1 MAALHLK
8 EEEMKAQITALDAKT
23 RELESSLQEAK
34 DFSVRLSRLVVRVV
48 EGFMQQSQE
57 LSFIKF
63 ILTAVLL
70 GAGGNVPSSSPGPD
84 VPPGG
89 PGSGGPSSPSTSA
102 VSRWLES
109 AFRDSSPP
117 SSLIG
122 PTTPDSEISFG
133 EGNSFWTAMSP
144 LSALGEVEEGRHSG
158 LLGVGDGAGNLGG
171 VQDIGGGAELLQD
184 IGVSQ
189 FA

>member
-1 MAALHLK
+1 LW
-8 EEEMKAQITALDAKT
+8 
-23 RELESSLQEAK
+23 
-34 DFSVRLSRLVVRVV
+34 
-48 EGFMQQSQE
+48 G
-57 LSFIKF
+57 
-63 ILTAVLL
+63 
-70 GAGGNVPSSSPGPD
+70 GGNRPCSPPGPSG
-84 VPPGG
+84 PPGG
-89 PGSGGPSSPSTSA
+89 PGSGGPSSPTTSA

-117 SSLIG
+117 SSPIG
-122 PTTPDSEISFG
+122 PTTPNSEISFG

-171 VQDIGGGAELLQD
+171 VQDIGGGVELLQN

>member
-8 EEEMKAQITALDAKT
+8 EEEMKAQMTALETKT
-23 RELESSLQEAK
+23 RELEFGLQEAK
-34 DFSVRLSRLVVRVV
+34 DFSVRLSRLVVRVI
-48 EGFMQQSQE
+48 EGFLQQSQE

-70 GAGGNVPSSSPGPD
+70 GAGGDGPNSSPGPD

-89 PGSGGPSSPSTSA
+89 PGSGDAASISTSA
-102 VSRWLES
+102 VSRWLDS

-117 SSLIG
+117 SSPVG
-122 PTTPDSEISFG
+122 PPTPNSEVSFG
-133 EGNSFWTAMSP
+133 EGNSFWTALSP
-144 LSALGEVEEGRHSG
+144 LSALGEIEEGRHSG
-158 LLGVGDGAGNLGG
+158 LLGVGDGAGDIGG
-171 VQDIGGGAELLQD
+171 VQDIGRGAELLQD
-184 IGVSQ
+184 IRVPQ